1 MILATELL
9 RAENMKL
16 EHKIPLGTL
25 VEVSVDPRYNDKNGI
40 RGFVVEHTRDCDG
53 EPLYS
58 ISLSTLEE
66 ANRMKVYNLAIYQFM
81 VSNGWSEQSL
91 SVVNGA
97 TK

>member
-9 RAENMKL
+9 RPENMKL

-58 ISLSTLEE
+58 ISLKTLEE
-66 ANRMKVYNLAIYQFM
+66 ALKMKIYNRAIYHFM
-81 VSNGWSEQSL
+81 ISDGWAEESL
-91 SVVNGA
+91 VVIKEA
-97 TK
+97 QE